1 MYKKKLVRHGNSNAL
16 VINADLIKMLGID
29 VAQDF
34 VELRVEGDSL
44 VVRRAGGARLKPS
57 SKRVAHHLL
66 TRLDALAGAGLT
78 RELFK
83 RISHDG
89 KTLQEVS
96 GNLMHGIVVDPI
108 TLARIEECFE
118 RHNSCRESWES
129 TITAV
134 LARRTRP
141 AATSEVHDDAA

>member
-1 MYKKKLVRHGNSNAL
+1 MYRKKLVRHGNSKAL
-16 VINADLIKMLGID
+16 VLNADLLQMVDID
-29 VAQDF
+29 AAQDF
-34 VELRVEGDSL
+34 VEIRVEGDSL
-44 VVRRAGGARLKPS
+44 VIRRAGGARRKPS

-66 TRLDALAGAGLT
+66 TKLDRLAAAGLT

-118 RHNSCRESWES
+118 RHKNCRESWES

-134 LARRTRP
+134 LSRRARPTI
-141 AATSEVHDDAA
+141 SEVHDEAP